1 MGVIDRAKN
10 LMWDSKPKNYSSR
23 GSLLDANVKSKTA
36 VVVGTM
42 RAGKT
47 THIAA
52 LGKVAQYKASDSAN
66 SESKFRVIIDEG
78 ATNILD
84 DIAELSSGHFPE
96 ATPIREKSIVNQGF
110 KFEWEDP
117 TFLSSRFNAKY
128 QAVMPVLDYA
138 GEQLVGLIKQV
149 QKAKTIEQM
158 MAINGGTDQLTTT
171 INNASAL
178 IIVINAERAEG
189 LPIFVPEPWQK
200 IAGMSKHPDVNI
212 HRIVFP
218 ILKYKHDTRQYS
230 PPLEKIFIVI
240 TACDR
245 LFPIAKLIAARTN
258 RPFDPVP
265 ADGDPRKSNASLN
278 MFMKA
283 FFPQTHSLIASLN
296 VNVQYFPSYFE
307 LEGADKGNIQ
317 YWDDEKTQP
326 KIKRGNMFDTPDW
339 EHNHNRPKFTEYWYN
354 LEIDSLKEF
363 AIRV

>member
-1 MGVIDRAKN
+1 MSFIQKTKKFLQYESAPKYNDKN
-10 LMWDSKPKNYSSR
+10 
-23 GSLLDANVKSKTA
+23 SLLDAQVKSKTA

-52 LGKVAQYKASDSAN
+52 LGKVAQYKASDTAG
-66 SESKFRVIIDEG
+66 SENRFRVIIDEG

-84 DIAELSSGHFPE
+84 DIAELSCGRFPE
-96 ATPIREKSIVNQGF
+96 ATPIRDKPIINQGF

-117 TFLSSRFNAKY
+117 TFFGNRFNAKY

-149 QKAKTIEQM
+149 QAAKTLDQM

-178 IIVINAERAEG
+178 IIIINAERAEG
-189 LPIFVPEPWQK
+189 LPIFKPEPWQK
-200 IAGMSKHPDVNI
+200 IPGMSKHPDVNI
-212 HRIVFP
+212 HRIIFP
-218 ILKYKHDTRQYS
+218 ILSYKHATRHYA

-240 TACDR
+240 TACDL
-245 LFPIAKLIAARTN
+245 LFPIAKMIAARTS

-265 ADGDPRKSNASLN
+265 EDGDPAKSNASLN

-307 LEGADKGNIQ
+307 LEGADRNDIQ
-317 YWDDEKTQP
+317 YWDDVKTQP
-326 KIKRGNMFDTPDW
+326 KIKRGNIFDTPDW

-354 LEIDSLKEF
+354 LEIEALKEF
-363 AIRV
+363 ATRV